1 MLESD
6 EIEIEIPKEYFNK
19 EKIIEEL
26 ALFQQ
31 WKTKTELTLKQLE
44 KELSHTTGLK
54 PENLTD
60 SNGAAAASPT

>member
-1 MLESD
+1 MESE

-31 WKTKTELTLKQLE
+31 WKIKTELTLKQLE
-44 KELSHTTGLK
+44 KELSHTTGLR
-54 PENLTD
+54 PENLAD
-60 SNGAAAASPT
+60 SNAGASASPT